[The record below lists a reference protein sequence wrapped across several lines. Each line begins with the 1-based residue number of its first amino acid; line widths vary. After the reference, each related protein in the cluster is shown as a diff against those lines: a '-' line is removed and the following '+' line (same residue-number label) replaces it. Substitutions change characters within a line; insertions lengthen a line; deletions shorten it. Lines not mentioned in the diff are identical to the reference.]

1 MLTDECDI
9 PTGEALFV
17 EKDHTVSSKNM
28 QEDIYESDKNEPW
41 EISSLKQNVSL
52 EAPTSI
58 EKRPSKFVPFVSNQ
72 QVLKSG
78 SQGSASKTLYSV
90 SFATLITTVDEELG
104 PDKSKVQVNPG
115 IKTHTAASLKSIRIL
130 SKFWGD
136 EVEDEPATD
145 RTMEIDT
152 DSEQYLAKHTHITV
166 QARSGRKS
174 KKRKCPKIQA
184 SNGSVL

>member
-1 MLTDECDI
+1 M
-9 PTGEALFV
+9 
-17 EKDHTVSSKNM
+17 
-28 QEDIYESDKNEPW
+28 
-41 EISSLKQNVSL
+41 
-52 EAPTSI
+52 
-58 EKRPSKFVPFVSNQ
+58 
-72 QVLKSG
+72 LKSG
-78 SQGSASKTLYSV
+78 SQGSASKTLSSV
-90 SFATLITTVDEELG
+90 SLATLITTVDEELG

-136 EVEDEPATD
+136 EVVDEPATD

-174 KKRKCPKIQA
+174 KKRKSPKIQA
-184 SNGSVL
+184 SNGSVS